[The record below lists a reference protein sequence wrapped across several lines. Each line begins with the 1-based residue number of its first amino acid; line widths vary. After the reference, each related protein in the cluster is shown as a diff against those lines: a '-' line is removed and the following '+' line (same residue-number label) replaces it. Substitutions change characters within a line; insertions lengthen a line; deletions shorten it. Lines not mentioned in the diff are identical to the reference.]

1 MSTLTYQTTARGL
14 TEDQLDGEFFEG

>member
-1 MSTLTYQTTARGL
+1 MSTLTYQTTVRGL